1 MIRTGRLAASSAGS
15 AGLSKGDNKEMGD
28 RQNPKAFSDIEIPEW
43 PAKPRERG
51 ITMVADWGFGL
62 FRQKDLIATSGEFV
76 DLAKIVVA
84 ISRILPR
91 EVLEQKIRLYT
102 ENRIQPFPG
111 GQFLEIAIL
120 QKRVKEYCRAALKVG
135 YETVEVSDNAI
146 SLTPAEKGAVIRE
159 AIDTG
164 LRVIGEVGKKVSTTD
179 MDALIADIQ
188 NTLQAGAWKVFVEA
202 KEIFGAE
209 LNEDLIK
216 QLADSVD
223 LSKLIFEIPL
233 VSVQEVHHYQG
244 YKMWMWLLQ
253 TFGPEVNIANVEY
266 DDPMKLAAIR
276 LGIGPDTTL
285 EKGAFCRSLKGEFVK
300 R

>member
-1 MIRTGRLAASSAGS
+1 M
-15 AGLSKGDNKEMGD
+15 KD
-28 RQNPKAFSDIEIPEW
+28 RQQEKAFSEILIPEW
-43 PAKPRERG
+43 VPKPRERG

-62 FRQKDLIATSGEFV
+62 SRQKDLIQTGGDFV

-91 EVLEQKIRLYT
+91 EVLEQKIQLYKK
-102 ENRIQPFPG
+102 NRIQPFPG

-120 QKRVKEYCRAALKVG
+120 QKRVKEYCRAALKAG
-135 YETVEVSDNAI
+135 YEAIEVSDNAI
-146 SLTPAEKGAVIRE
+146 TLSSEEKSSVIRQ
-159 AIDTG
+159 AIDAG
-164 LRVIGEVGKKVSTTD
+164 LRVIGEVGKKVSTSD
-179 MDALIADIQ
+179 MTALIADIQ

-202 KEIFGAE
+202 KEIFGEE

-223 LSKLIFEIPL
+223 ITKLIFEIPL
-233 VSVQEVHHYQG
+233 VSVQEVHHFQG
-244 YKMWMWLLQ
+244 YKMWMWLLE

-266 DDPMKLAAIR
+266 DDPIKLASLR

-285 EKGAFCRSLKGEFVK
+285 KEGAFCRSLNGEFVK

>member
-1 MIRTGRLAASSAGS
+1 M
-15 AGLSKGDNKEMGD
+15 DNRKRE
-28 RQNPKAFSDIEIPEW
+28 KAFSEIVIPQW
-43 PAKPRERG
+43 TAKPRERG

-62 FRQKDLIATSGEFV
+62 SRQKDLIETSGDFV

-91 EVLEQKIRLYT
+91 KILTEKIRLYK
-102 ENRIQPFPG
+102 ENQIQPFPG

-120 QKRVKEYCRAALKVG
+120 QKRIKEYCQAALKAG
-135 YETVEVSDNAI
+135 YETIEVSDNAI
-146 SLTPAEKGAVIRE
+146 TLSSKEKGSVIRQ
-159 AIDTG
+159 AIDAG
-164 LRVIGEVGKKVSTTD
+164 LRVIGEVGKKISTTD
-179 MDALIADIQ
+179 MRALIADIQ
-188 NTLQAGAWKVFVEA
+188 NTLKAGAWKVFVEA
-202 KEIFGAE
+202 KEIFGEE

-223 LSKLIFEIPL
+223 ISKLIFEIPL

-244 YKMWMWLLQ
+244 YKMWMWLLE

-266 DDPMKLAAIR
+266 DDPIKLATLR

-285 EKGAFCRSLKGEFVK
+285 KEGAFCRSLSGEFAK
-300 R
+300 K